1 MARTG
6 RPALQK
12 GSKRPAASKKA
23 APKSQKPNKAEVL
36 DVYAYDNTRKGKANQ
51 RIKGDAQEG
60 KGKGRAVEDD
70 DEPDERPQY
79 TLGGDDVEFHSSQ
92 DEEIDSDMA
101 DTSGEEDQEWPAN
114 RPKPKQ
120 KVRLGILSCIA

>member
-12 GSKRPAASKKA
+12 GSKRPTATRKA
-23 APKSQKPNKAEVL
+23 APKSKKPGKAEVL
-36 DVYAYDNTRKGKANQ
+36 DVYSYQGREGGKANQ

-60 KGKGRAVEDD
+60 KGKGRAVDD
-70 DEPDERPQY
+70 DDQEERPLY
-79 TLGGDDVEFHSSQ
+79 TLGGEDVEFHSSQ

-101 DTSGEEDQEWPAN
+101 DTSGEDDNVESGARE
-114 RPKPKQ
+114 KPKQ
-120 KVRLGILSCIA
+120 KVCSVY